1 LSPDETI
8 EHVIVKKLVAL
19 PDFDELALTRE
30 QIVLTGTILVIFG
43 LLELL
48 ASYFIASSVSTHR
61 ANAAQTAI
69 SQAQECQK
77 RLTALGFQATV
88 KGESVS
94 AAMTGLDDAAY
105 KLGQASIAS
114 LSCQGWELAHFC
126 MGEGCGVKGV
136 TLDLQP
142 IKSR

>member
-1 LSPDETI
+1 VDETI
-8 EHVIVKKLVAL
+8 EWQDVKKFAGT
-19 PDFDELALTRE
+19 DINELTLTRQ
-30 QIVLTGTILVIFG
+30 QIMLTGTSLIVFG
-43 LLELL
+43 LLELVL
-48 ASYFIASSVSTHR
+48 SYFIASSVTAHR
-61 ANAAQTAI
+61 TAAAQQAV

-88 KGESVS
+88 RGDAVS
-94 AAMTGLDDAAY
+94 ATMTGLDDAAY

-136 TLDLQP
+136 SLDLQP
-142 IKSR
+142 VKTH